1 MLRASTHA
9 WAHPTRFPHV
19 ASIVWAIAILI
30 SSATLAETEENSE
43 ALEYLLETGR
53 SVWDHYAPDNVHEH
67 YSFPTINDI
76 QPFLSE
82 FESELK
88 EETTAELAHYAK
100 NARETLELL
109 REYEGGD
116 AIADW
121 LEPRIDFFEA
131 AKQIEE
137 SKEPANPNLPQFT
150 RGYWDRVLATRK
162 PPKRAEEFVPLFRRA
177 FNQMGIPT
185 ELIWISE
192 VESSMNPQAKSPVG
206 ALGPFQFMPET
217 AERFGLSLES
227 PDERTDP
234 KKSAVAAALYL
245 RILYSQFQSWPLAIA
260 AYNAGEGRVSR
271 ALTKMKATTFED
283 VSCILPAET
292 RMYVPKVL
300 ATVALRE
307 SIEPEFLPGL

>member
-1 MLRASTHA
+1 MAQGINPISIYFEIRAVTSCLLAMALPVVNT
-9 WAHPTRFPHV
+9 
-19 ASIVWAIAILI
+19 I
-30 SSATLAETEENSE
+30 SQADSQQETPSFGD
-43 ALEYLLETGR
+43 LLETGR
-53 SVWDHYAPDNVHEH
+53 SIWDEFAPDYIQER
-67 YSFPTINDI
+67 YAFPTLDDI
-76 QPFLSE
+76 EPFLSDLDIQLVE
-82 FESELK
+82 DS
-88 EETTAELAHYAK
+88 TAKLASYAK
-100 NARETLELL
+100 NANKTIKRL

-116 AIADW
+116 ALADW

-131 AKQIEE
+131 ATEIEE
-137 SKEPANPNLPQFT
+137 SLSIDPYLPQYT
-150 RGYWDRVLATRK
+150 RSYWDRVLANRE
-162 PPKRAEEFVPLFRRA
+162 PPTRAEQYVPLFRQA

-192 VESSMNPQAKSPVG
+192 VESSMNPKALSPVG

-217 AERFGLSLES
+217 AERFGLSLEE

-245 RILYSQFQSWPLAIA
+245 RILYSRFNSWPLAIA

-271 ALTKMKATTFED
+271 ALEEFNVSKFED

-300 ATVALRE
+300 ATIALRE
-307 SIEPEFLPGL
+307 SIEPELLPGL

>member
-1 MLRASTHA
+1 MMEAG
-9 WAHPTRFPHV
+9 
-19 ASIVWAIAILI
+19 
-30 SSATLAETEENSE
+30 LAKADSRVETPE
-43 ALEYLLETGR
+43 LDDLLETGR
-53 SVWDHYAPDNVHEH
+53 SIWDEFVPDAIQERYA
-67 YSFPTINDI
+67 FPTIDDI

-82 FESELK
+82 LDTELI
-88 EETTAELAHYAK
+88 EDTTAQLATYAK
-100 NARETLELL
+100 GASATLKRL

-131 AKQIEE
+131 ATEIEE
-137 SKEPANPNLPQFT
+137 SPTADPHLPQYT
-150 RGYWDRVLATRK
+150 RIYWDRVLADRK
-162 PPKRAEEFVPLFRRA
+162 PPKRAEQYVPMFRRA

-185 ELIWISE
+185 PLIWIYE
-192 VESSMNPQAKSPVG
+192 VESSMNPKAVSPVG

-217 AERFGLSLES
+217 AERFGLSLEE

-234 KKSAVAAALYL
+234 KRSAVAAALYL
-245 RILYSQFQSWPLAIA
+245 RILYSQFNSWPLAIA

-271 ALTKMKATTFED
+271 ALEKFNVSTFED

-300 ATVALRE
+300 ATIALRE